1 MKPFNSFPMKTH
13 PLLGAVALALL
24 PLSLAAGPALTIYN
38 QSFAVVRETIPLDL
52 KAGVNGVNFAGVTTM
67 VEPDSV
73 VLRDP
78 SGKVGLRILEQSYRA
93 DAASQGLLL
102 AMNEGKELDF
112 VVTDQNAKEYLVKG
126 RVIRSGYNAGNQSG
140 NAASAPIIEVDGK
153 LRFSLPGQPLFP
165 SLGDDAILK
174 PTLSWQLNAD
184 KAAKLDAELG
194 YITEGMSWQ
203 AAYNFV
209 APEKGDQVDIVG
221 WVTLTNNTGK
231 TFTDA
236 SVKLMAGD
244 VNRVSPQSDPF
255 AGRNDKMVLRA
266 MAAPAATEVTEKA
279 FDEFHL
285 YSLPRNVTL
294 RDQETKQVEFI
305 RATGVTAPQLYI
317 YDQQKYG
324 AKVATVREFKNTKE
338 NGGLGL
344 PLPKGRTRFYR
355 QDSADG
361 RLEFVGENNIDHTAK
376 NETVRIY
383 TGDVFDIAVERKAT
397 DSKLSNRNEQREEA
411 YEITLRNRKAEPV
424 EVRVTEHFYR
434 WPNWALLQ
442 QSDPSEK
449 TDAQTTEFRVQ
460 LKPDEEKKV
469 SYRVRYDWK

>member
-1 MKPFNSFPMKTH
+1 MTGGNPVTMKTSS
-13 PLLGAVALALL
+13 LFVAAVAAF

-38 QSFAVVRETIPLDL
+38 QGFAVVRETIPLDL
-52 KAGVNGVNFAGVTTM
+52 KAGVNQVNFAGVTTR

-73 VLRDP
+73 VLRDV
-78 SGKVGLRILEQSYRA
+78 SGKVALRILEQSYRA

-102 AMNEGKELDF
+102 ALNEGKVIDF
-112 VVTDQNAKEYLVKG
+112 LVNDEKAREHTVRG
-126 RVIRSGYNAGNQSG
+126 RIVRSGHRLGDGPS
-140 NAASAPIIEVDGK
+140 SPIIEVDGK
-153 LRFSLPGQPLFP
+153 LRFSLPGQPVFP
-165 SLGDDAILK
+165 SLGDDTILQ
-174 PTLSWQLNAD
+174 PTLSWQLNAENAGKVD
-184 KAAKLDAELG
+184 GELG
-194 YITEGMSWQ
+194 YITDGMSWE

-209 APEKGDQVDIVG
+209 APEKGDLVDIVG
-221 WVTLTNNTGK
+221 WVTVTNTTGK

-236 SVKLMAGD
+236 AVKLMAGD
-244 VNRVSPQSDPF
+244 VHRVMPAAMADPF
-255 AGRNDKMVLRA
+255 A
-266 MAAPAATEVTEKA
+266 AAPADMMSVTARKAEVTEKA

-285 YSLPRNVTL
+285 YSLPRPVTL
-294 RDQETKQVEFI
+294 RDQETKQVEFL

-361 RLEFVGENNIDHTAK
+361 RLEFVGENTIDHTAK

-383 TGDVFDIAVERKAT
+383 TGDVFDIAVERKET
-397 DSKLSNRNEQREEA
+397 DSKLSNRDDQREEA
-411 YEITLRNRKAEPV
+411 FEITLRNRKADAV

-434 WPNWALLQ
+434 WPNWTLVQ

-449 TDAQTTEFRVQ
+449 IDAHSAEFRVQ
-460 LKPDEEKKV
+460 LKPDEEKKIT
-469 SYRVRYDWK
+469 YRVRYDWK